1 MFNRI
6 LRFSIDN
13 RYAVLAVTAL
23 VALVGVVSYH
33 RLIIDA
39 VPDITNVQV
48 QVNTEAP
55 GYSPYEVEQRVTQPI
70 ELLLAGMPALEYTR
84 SLSRYGLSQVT
95 AVFKDGTDIYFAR
108 QLVAQRLQES
118 QGRIPAN
125 TTPHMGPITTGLGEI
140 FQFIV
145 ENSANARQPRTL
157 QELREIQ
164 DWVIRPQ
171 LKSVQGV
178 VDVNSIGGA
187 SKQIVVGPD
196 IEKLR
201 AFGVT
206 LHDISFAIA
215 ANNTNVGAGFVEQ
228 NGEQFLV
235 RVPSQVRRP
244 EQLEDVVVGV
254 HEGTP
259 IQLRHVA
266 RVEIG
271 SELRAGAATENGKE
285 VVLGTVFMLVGE
297 NGRAVAERVSTK
309 LREIARSVPDGVL
322 VKPVYSRANLVNAAI
337 ATVRR
342 NLCEGALLVTAILFL
357 ALGNLRAACITAC
370 VIPLSMTMTIFG
382 MVQGKLSANL
392 MSLGALD
399 FGLIVDGAVIL
410 VENCVKRLRDAQ
422 LRLGRPLKES
432 ERLDIVYTASSEVR
446 HATMFGELI
455 IMVVYVPILT
465 LAGIEGKMFHPM
477 AFTVLLA
484 LGAAFVFSLTFV
496 PAAVAT
502 FLKAPVREHA
512 GAFEKLG
519 LKYQA
524 LLVRLLAV
532 PRTVVAASLGI
543 FICSV
548 LLFTRLGSEF
558 IPSLDEGDIA
568 MHALRI
574 PGTSLT
580 QAIGMQH
587 QLERAFEAVPEIKE
601 VFAKLGTAEI
611 ATDPMPPSVADAYVM
626 LKPRSEWPNPK
637 KPKAQVV
644 AAVEQLAYGIP
655 GSTYEFTQPIQM
667 RFNELIAGVRA
678 DVAVKVFGD
687 DMAVLSER
695 AERIEKILG
704 GIGGAADVKVEQ
716 VSGLPMVSIEP
727 KRAILARWGLQAAE
741 VQQVVRTAYAGDEVS
756 RFYQGDRNFPIV
768 VRLADADRN
777 NLAAIAELPVP
788 LPSIGPNNSTGI
800 SGERASLKSETPDKP
815 YVTLREVAEIVAV
828 EGPNQIS
835 RENGKR
841 RVVVTAN
848 VRNRDLGSFVQEA
861 QERISNEV
869 KLPAGYWLGWGGQYE
884 HLLAAERR
892 LLIVVPIVLL
902 SVFLL
907 IQVTLRSLTYSLVV
921 YSAIPFALSG
931 GICALWLR
939 GIPFSIS
946 AAVGFIALSGV
957 AVLNGLVLVSFTR
970 RLLDEGQDHYTA
982 IVEGAVARIRPVL
995 MTALVA
1001 SLGFI
1006 PMAISQGTGSEV
1018 QRPLATVVIGGILSS
1033 TALTLLV
1040 LPVLLHFVGRPARA
1054 LSHPSSDDERS
1065 K

>member
-13 RYAVLAVTAL
+13 RYSVLAVTAL
-23 VALVGVVSYH
+23 VAIVGVFSYH

-48 QVNTEAP
+48 QINTEAP
-55 GYSPYEVEQRVTQPI
+55 GYSPFEVEQQVTQPI
-70 ELLLAGMPALEYTR
+70 ELFLAGMATLEYTR

-145 ENSANARQPRTL
+145 ENSAEARQPYTL
-157 QELREIQ
+157 QALREIQ

-171 LKSVQGV
+171 LKTVPGV

-187 SKQIVVGPD
+187 SKQIVVSPD

-201 AFGVT
+201 AYGVT
-206 LHDISFAIA
+206 LNDISFAIA
-215 ANNTNVGAGFVEQ
+215 ANNTNVGAGFVED

-235 RVPSQVRRP
+235 RVPSQVQRP
-244 EQLEDVVVGV
+244 EQLEDIVVGV

-266 RVEIG
+266 RVEVG
-271 SELRAGAATENGKE
+271 SELRAGAATANGKE

-297 NGRAVAERVSTK
+297 NGRAVAERVSAK
-309 LREIARSVPDGVL
+309 LQEIARSVPEGVL
-322 VKPVYSRANLVNAAI
+322 VKPMYSRANLVNAAI

-342 NLCEGALLVTAILFL
+342 NLCEGALLVTAILFF

-410 VENCVKRLRDAQ
+410 VENCVRRLRDAQ
-422 LRLGRPLKES
+422 LRLGRQLTES

-446 HATMFGELI
+446 QATMFGELI

-484 LGAAFVFSLTFV
+484 LGAAFAFSLTFV

-502 FLKAPVREHA
+502 FLKAPVREHI
-512 GAFEKLG
+512 GALEKLG
-519 LKYQA
+519 LTYRD
-524 LLVRLLAV
+524 LLVRLLAI
-532 PRTVVAASLGI
+532 PRTVIAASLGI

-587 QLERAFEAVPEIKE
+587 QLEHAFESVPEIEE

-637 KPKAQVV
+637 KPKVEVV
-644 AAVEQLAYGIP
+644 AAVEQLAHGIP
-655 GSTYEFTQPIQM
+655 GSNYEFTQPIQM

-687 DMAVLSER
+687 DMAVL
-695 AERIEKILG
+695 AEHAELIEKILG
-704 GIGGAADVKVEQ
+704 EIGGAADVKVEQ

-727 KRAILARWGLQAAE
+727 KRLALARWGLQAAD
-741 VQQVVRTAYAGDEVS
+741 VQQVVRTAYAGEEVS
-756 RFYQGDRNFPIV
+756 RFYEGDRNFPIV
-768 VRLADADRN
+768 VRLTDADRN
-777 NLAAIAELPVP
+777 NVAAIAELPVQ
-788 LPSIGPNNSTGI
+788 LPSVGSNHSIGI
-800 SGERASLKSETPDKP
+800 AGERASLKSETPERP
-815 YVTLREVAEIVAV
+815 YVTLREVAEIRAV

-884 HLLAAERR
+884 HLQAAEMR
-892 LLIVVPIVLL
+892 LLIMVPIVLL
-902 SVFLL
+902 SVFFL
-907 IQVTLRSLTYSLVV
+907 IQITLRSIKYSLVV

-931 GICALWLR
+931 GICGLWLR

-970 RLLDEGQDHYTA
+970 KLLDEGLDHSRA

-1001 SLGFI
+1001 SLGFV

-1018 QRPLATVVIGGILSS
+1018 QRPLATVVIGGIISS

-1040 LPVLLHFVGRPARA
+1040 LPVLLYFVGRPVRT
-1054 LSHPSSDDERS
+1054 LLHLSSDAERRN
-1065 K
+1065 